1 VPKAYKLQI
10 KNNDPLQ
17 EINEFFQALL
27 SEKIVDALLL
37 PQDTTSHKSVL
48 PTLVKDP
55 QQITT
60 ANPFVP
66 FLLLNSASLL
76 AKLSKGKAREKIGA
90 VLRSCEIR
98 AAVELIKLKQINPEN
113 LVIIGVDCLGTYEP
127 SAFKELAQNFTDAAE
142 LTRAYLSDT
151 IHAQPNQLNGKEL
164 RLACQTCE
172 YPTPANADISINFFG
187 CDTSREIIIQSAE
200 KFDAVDWAKLG
211 LVPAGDISPWK
222 NASKTCLDTRL
233 QARDKLFQ
241 EVAQQTKNVES
252 FLKELENCRHC
263 NNCRKECPICYC
275 QECIFDSRIFE
286 HDHDQ
291 YINWAERKGKIRIP
305 TDTLLFHL
313 TRMNHMAVSCV
324 GCGQCTSACPHG
336 VPVAKYFKT
345 IGFKV
350 QQIFDYQAGRSV
362 AEEVPQSTFKEDEF
376 PHVGEPDKK
385 PH

>member
-10 KNNDPLQ
+10 KNNDLLQ
-17 EINEFFQALL
+17 GINSFFQSLL
-27 SEKIVDALLL
+27 QEKIVDALLL
-37 PQDTTSHKSVL
+37 PQETNSRKSIL
-48 PTLVKDP
+48 STLVKDKE
-55 QQITT
+55 QITS

-76 AKLSKGKAREKIGA
+76 VKLSKGKTREKIGA

-113 LVIIGVDCLGTYEP
+113 LILIGVDCLGTYEP
-127 SAFKELAQNFTDAAE
+127 AVFKELAQNFSDTAE
-142 LTRAYLSDT
+142 LTRQYLSD
-151 IHAQPNQLNGKEL
+151 AARALPKQLGGKEL
-164 RLACQTCE
+164 RLACQACE
-172 YPTPANADISINFFG
+172 YPNPANADITINFIG
-187 CDTSREIIIQSAE
+187 CDTTREIIVQCAE
-200 KFDAVDWAKLG
+200 KFDAIDWSKLG
-211 LVPAGDISPWK
+211 LAPAEDISSWK

-233 QARDKLFQ
+233 QSRDKLFQ
-241 EVAQQTKNVES
+241 QVAEQTKNLEG
-252 FLKELENCRHC
+252 FLKDLENCRHC

-286 HDHDQ
+286 HEHDQ
-291 YINWAERKGKIRIP
+291 YIKWAERKGKVRIP

-324 GCGQCTSACPHG
+324 GCGQCTSACPNG
-336 VPVAKYFKT
+336 LPIAKYFKT

-350 QQIFDYQAGRSV
+350 QEVFGYQAGRSLK
-362 AEEVPQSTFKEDEF
+362 EEVPQSTFKEDEF